1 MRTDFDLRIAGSKNP
16 LHVSLSMPGRHNA
29 LNAAAA
35 FIVAQEEG
43 IDTGIIL
50 KALNEFSGVGR
61 RFDVQENIMLAGQS
75 VTLVDDYG
83 HHPREV
89 AATISAAR
97 DSWSEKR
104 LVMVF
109 QPHRYSRTN
118 DLYES
123 FVSSLG
129 KVDVLVLL
137 NVYAAGEQLIAGAD
151 SRSLSRSIRQ
161 RGELEPIYVEDNKE
175 LLKVLESLLQPDDV
189 LLMQGAGDVGKISKS
204 LVSGASEALIND

>member
-1 MRTDFDLRIAGSKNP
+1 
-16 LHVSLSMPGRHNA
+16 
-29 LNAAAA
+29 
-35 FIVAQEEG
+35 
-43 IDTGIIL
+43 
-50 KALNEFSGVGR
+50 
-61 RFDVQENIMLAGQS
+61 MLAGQS

-175 LLKVLESLLQPDDV
+175 LLKVLGSLLQPDDV

-204 LVSGASEALIND
+204 LVSSASEALIND

>member
-1 MRTDFDLRIAGSKNP
+1 
-16 LHVSLSMPGRHNA
+16 
-29 LNAAAA
+29 
-35 FIVAQEEG
+35 
-43 IDTGIIL
+43 
-50 KALNEFSGVGR
+50 
-61 RFDVQENIMLAGQS
+61 
-75 VTLVDDYG
+75 
-83 HHPREV
+83 
-89 AATISAAR
+89 
-97 DSWSEKR
+97 
-104 LVMVF
+104 MVF

-204 LVSGASEALIND
+204 LVSSASEALIND